1 MSARR
6 KHVRAHARDVEVD
19 VDREN
24 DHVCRV
30 EEIKGR
36 NVIEVR
42 RHQLLLLLLLS
53 LYVWSLLEWVT
64 TFVVA

>member
-30 EEIKGR
+30 EEIKGG